1 MLYSNT
7 RNCKTLQSVDVA
19 SEEPEILEIPRK
31 IPPWAIAVIIVLNSV
46 IIILVLLLVLGVVWK
61 RYSRLLYYKI
71 VTTLLA
77 IISCLTWA
85 SVKFKFMV
93 TP

>member
-1 MLYSNT
+1 M
-7 RNCKTLQSVDVA
+7 A

-71 VTTLLA
+71 VTGDITGHNIMPYMGLSE
-77 IISCLTWA
+77 I
-85 SVKFKFMV
+85 
-93 TP
+93 